1 MKRSLA
7 ILFAVAFMSSAS
19 VVSADDVVTANA
31 TISQPVVAPPSIPLV
46 SQQEIE
52 KVQKTEV
59 TKANKDALAKK
70 AAEAATNK
78 EIAVTFWNALF
89 NQHDLEVVDSMVGSK
104 YIQHNPTYT
113 DGKKPFKE
121 AVAGF
126 LAEFPEST
134 AEIKH
139 VAAEGDLV
147 FIHNHIKLNATD
159 RGQAAVDIFRIKD
172 GKIIEHW
179 DVIQDVPE
187 TAVHTNTMF

>member
-70 AAEAATNK
+70 LQK
-78 EIAVTFWNALF
+78 
-89 NQHDLEVVDSMVGSK
+89 Q
-104 YIQHNPTYT
+104 
-113 DGKKPFKE
+113 
-121 AVAGF
+121 
-126 LAEFPEST
+126 
-134 AEIKH
+134 
-139 VAAEGDLV
+139 
-147 FIHNHIKLNATD
+147 
-159 RGQAAVDIFRIKD
+159 RRIRKS
-172 GKIIEHW
+172 
-179 DVIQDVPE
+179 Q
-187 TAVHTNTMF
+187 